1 MQEDHSYWIVAF
13 FENSNWEH
21 EFLLINQKS
30 DNGSFWWFPK
40 WHPEEGE
47 NGLQAAKREFLEEVG
62 IKEVQTIWEKTFD
75 TNYIVHRPWLDD
87 MWKTVTFWVGKV
99 KNKNVKIQ
107 EEELNGYKWAKF
119 SSAMN
124 LLLHKNYK
132 DLLEK
137 VVKYI
142 DISRKSL
149 DNSL

>member
-1 MQEDHSYWIVAF
+1 MEKDHSYWIIAF
-13 FENSNWEH
+13 CENSNWER

-30 DNGSFWWFPK
+30 DNWSFRWYPK
-40 WHPEEGE
+40 WHPEEWE

-62 IKEVQTIWEKTFD
+62 IKEAQIIWEKTFD
-75 TNYIVHRPWLDD
+75 TNYIVHRTWLDD

-99 KNKNVKIQ
+99 KNKDVKIQ
-107 EEELNGYKWAKF
+107 EEELNGYKWANF

-124 LLLHKNYK
+124 LLSHKNYK

-142 DISRKSL
+142 DMEK
-149 DNSL
+149 